1 MKLEGGRTLLVT
13 ILVGIIALLVG
24 LAGGFFGARAYMKK
38 YFQDN
43 PPVNE
48 EMLCTMMMQMGQKP
62 SAKKLNQMMAQMKQA
77 QRNAK

>member
-24 LAGGFFGARAYMKK
+24 LAGGFFGARADMKK

-48 EMLCTMMMQMGQKP
+48 EMLRTMMMQMGQKP

>member
-1 MKLEGGRTLLVT
+1 M
-13 ILVGIIALLVG
+13 
-24 LAGGFFGARAYMKK
+24 AGGFFGARDYMKK

-48 EMLCTMMMQMGQKP
+48 EMLRTMMMQMGQKP

>member
-1 MKLEGGRTLLVT
+1 MLITV
-13 ILVGIIALLVG
+13 LVGIIALLVG

-48 EMLCTMMMQMGQKP
+48 EMLRTMMMKMNKKP